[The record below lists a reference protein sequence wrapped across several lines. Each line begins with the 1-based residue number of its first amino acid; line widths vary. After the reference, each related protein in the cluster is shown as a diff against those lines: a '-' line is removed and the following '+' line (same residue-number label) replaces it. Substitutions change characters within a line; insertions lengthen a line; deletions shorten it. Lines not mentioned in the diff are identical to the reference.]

1 MAMPYVATPRL
12 KFHYRTQ
19 GAQDGLPLLLVHG
32 SYATGRWWEPLLALL
47 PDDIYVVAPDLRG
60 CGQSDKPL
68 DGYTVEEQAA
78 DLAAFVDTLG
88 WRGFDLAAHSSG
100 GALAVELALER
111 PELLRSLILVDSV
124 PVEGVFT
131 PLDTLLLLE
140 QMRQDRELL
149 RRALQLLMPTL
160 DLTKAENQHFF
171 DQLVADASDMAAP
184 AFTDVAESLGRWNR
198 FADAKR
204 LTLPTL
210 VIWGERDEIVSRDAT
225 TRTLIAIPGANNLE
239 VLRGVGHSP
248 MIEAPL
254 TLAEKIVEFMV
265 EDFGDFDQVRASAYE
280 QSAGVP
286 QPDPAPRGQEGG

>member
-1 MAMPYVATPRL
+1 MAYLATPRL
-12 KFHYRTQ
+12 TFYYRVQ
-19 GAQDGLPLLLVHG
+19 GAVDGLPLLLVHG
-32 SYATGRWWEPLLALL
+32 SYGSGRWWEPLLAVL
-47 PDDIYVVAPDLRG
+47 PGDIYAVAPDLRG

-68 DGYTVEEQAA
+68 VGYTIEEQAA

-88 WRGFDLAAHSSG
+88 WQGFDLAAHSSG
-100 GALAVELALER
+100 GALAVELALGR

-131 PLDTLLLLE
+131 PLDTLLLLD
-140 QMRQDRELL
+140 QMRQERDLL
-149 RRALQLLMPTL
+149 RQALQLLMPTL
-160 DLTKAENQHFF
+160 DLTSAANQHFF
-171 DQLVADASDMAAP
+171 DQLVTDASEMAAP
-184 AFTDVAESLGRWNR
+184 AFTAVAESLGRWNR
-198 FADAKR
+198 FADARR

-254 TLAEKIVEFMV
+254 TLAEKIVEFIV
-265 EDFGDFDQVRASAYE
+265 EDFDDFE
-280 QSAGVP
+280 QIREKAAQG
-286 QPDPAPRGQEGG
+286 EGYRSSK

>member
-1 MAMPYVATPRL
+1 MTMAYLATPRL
-12 KFHYRTQ
+12 TFHYRAQ
-19 GAQDGLPLLLVHG
+19 GAAAGLPLLLVHG
-32 SYATGRWWEPLLALL
+32 SYATGRWWEPFLAVL
-47 PDDIYVVAPDLRG
+47 PDDIYAIAPDLRG

-68 DGYTVEEQAA
+68 AGYTVEEQAG
-78 DLAAFVDTLG
+78 DLAVFVDTLG

-131 PLDTLLLLE
+131 PLDTLLLLD

-160 DLTKAENQHFF
+160 DLTNAENQHFF
-171 DQLVADASDMAAP
+171 DHLVTDASEMAAP
-184 AFTDVAESLGRWNR
+184 AFTAVAESLGRWNR
-198 FADAKR
+198 FADARR

-210 VIWGERDEIVSRDAT
+210 VIWGDRDEIVSRDAT
-225 TRTLIAIPGANNLE
+225 TRTLIAIPGALNLE

-280 QSAGVP
+280 SPAG
-286 QPDPAPRGQEGG
+286 ES

>member
-1 MAMPYVATPRL
+1 MPYLPTERL
-12 KFHYRTQ
+12 TFYYRAQ
-19 GAQDGLPLLLVHG
+19 GAADGLPLLLVHG
-32 SYATGRWWEPLLALL
+32 SYATGRWWEPLLAVL
-47 PDDIYVVAPDLRG
+47 PDEIHAVAPDLRG
-60 CGQSDKPL
+60 CGQSEKPPA
-68 DGYTVEEQAA
+68 GYTIEEQAA

-88 WRGFDLAAHSSG
+88 WQGFDLAAHSSG

-131 PLDTLLLLE
+131 PLDTLLLLQ

-149 RRALQLLMPTL
+149 RQALQLLMPTL
-160 DLTKAENQHFF
+160 DPTNEENRRFF
-171 DQLVADASDMAAP
+171 DRLVTDASEMAAP

-198 FADAKR
+198 FADARR

-225 TRTLIAIPGANNLE
+225 TRTLIAIPGALNLE

-280 QSAGVP
+280 QPAGEP
-286 QPDPAPRGQEGG
+286 QPAPNPRELDEGG